1 MPQAARIQALS
12 VGHALDA
19 DSAGFGIVHSVFAHA
34 VNLLIREE
42 MWTLLTSDKA
52 DLPFG
57 IRVASAD
64 FDVFGFRN
72 GDGNGSHYLFFSG
85 SGSDLA
91 YLSVFWGALVFY
103 RKNNCHRA
111 LCWRLG
117 HYDQL
122 DPLTGITHKLCWRHH
137 PAVKQRALKLHHIE
151 AIHGRYLEHRRRRA
165 S

>member
-1 MPQAARIQALS
+1 MSDIYAPSLLRRILTYTAWTVIAVVTYVAWNAIAAWSQK
-12 VGHALDA
+12 
-19 DSAGFGIVHSVFAHA
+19 F
-34 VNLLIREE
+34 
-42 MWTLLTSDKA
+42 
-52 DLPFG
+52 
-57 IRVASAD
+57 
-64 FDVFGFRN
+64 FGFRN